1 MIANEKNS
9 PVFRHMIDV
18 DEAQVSIHPAQAS
31 SRDPVGKTPEPRP
44 TVRISKPVEGLALV
58 VHGCSPLRGWLG
70 REESVRG
77 SREGMTGKDGLGE
90 GKKLRGALDRLFTQ
104 Y

>member
-1 MIANEKNS
+1 M
-9 PVFRHMIDV
+9 
-18 DEAQVSIHPAQAS
+18 
-31 SRDPVGKTPEPRP
+31 
-44 TVRISKPVEGLALV
+44 EGLALV

-90 GKKLRGALDRLFTQ
+90 GKKLRGRLTDCSLSTKLTPTTENRGHLPPIAATINNELKREPPAA
-104 Y
+104 